1 MLLLFRSVILGKL
14 DFLPITEHA
23 RCAAIPRCLVQ
34 RHYNYRSVD
43 GEAQKLLKTLRD
55 EKLPAKMPESNIVR
69 FKVEWG
75 GKEGIDMETHKVR
88 TVYKA
93 RYT

>member
-1 MLLLFRSVILGKL
+1 M
-14 DFLPITEHA
+14 
-23 RCAAIPRCLVQ
+23 
-34 RHYNYRSVD
+34 D

-88 TVYKA
+88 PVYKA
-93 RYT
+93 RYTECEHAPVEWYNLEFLLDIDILLI